1 MHRKIVEPADVS
13 GAALTELKSW
23 LGITR
28 PNEDALLTNLL
39 HSSLAMC
46 EAFTGQAPLSQ
57 VIEERLPTRFGRSTM
72 SSRPVFAA
80 TDVSLIAQNAER
92 SPLDPTQFKTELQPD
107 GTFVFE
113 LLQDLDGQAVVVT
126 MQVGLAETWEA
137 VPTALKQGMIRLCA
151 HYYRD
156 RDRPGNSKKVASP
169 PAIVSALWR
178 PWQVIRLV

>member
-1 MHRKIVEPADVS
+1 MQRKIVEPADVS
-13 GAALTELKSW
+13 GAALAELKSW

-57 VIEERLPTRFGRSTM
+57 VVEERLPTQMGSATV
-72 SSRPVFAA
+72 SPRPVLGT
-80 TDVSLIAQNAER
+80 TDVSLIAQTGER
-92 SPLDPTQFKTELQPD
+92 SPLDPSQFKTQLQPD
-107 GTFVFE
+107 GTLVFE
-113 LLQDLDGQAVVVT
+113 LLQNLEGQTVALT
-126 MQVGLAETWEA
+126 MQVGLAQSWEM

-156 RDRPGNSKKVASP
+156 RDRPGSSKKVASP

-178 PWQVIRLV
+178 PWQVIRLT